1 MQMSQAL
8 PVDVARQIAFMARDT
23 PVSVAIYGADVI
35 VDGAR
40 VEHATG
46 LYGVVHR
53 SSSGIIETKVEG
65 GHPLHVRSEKA
76 LRSFLYGIYCPA
88 LLTHVF
94 VVVVFVGN
102 NPAPTALRD
111 EGTVGTY
118 VDIRK
123 KFGKTL
129 VRVEFIEQDDPCEDV
144 KESMG
149 TIAGWIWDILN

>member
-1 MQMSQAL
+1 MQMSL
-8 PVDVARQIAFMARDT
+8 PVDVARQIAFMALDT
-23 PVSVAIYGADVI
+23 PVSVAIYGDE
-35 VDGAR
+35 DP
-40 VEHATG
+40 TG

-65 GHPLHVRSEKA
+65 GHPLHVRSETA
-76 LRSFLYGIYCPA
+76 LRSFLYGIQGPA
-88 LLTHVF
+88 LFTSVF

-102 NPAPTALRD
+102 NPAPKALCD
-111 EGTVGTY
+111 EEGNGGEY
-118 VDIRK
+118 EDIRR

-129 VRVEFIEQDDPCEDV
+129 VRVEFIYQDDPYEDD